1 MIAVIASLFAV
12 LWAVIAQLR
21 PNVEV
26 DVLTAPQ
33 PSALAADTTTWFVAG
48 LCDLGRTD
56 KPILVTSINDFTAK
70 CGARVSYSVLYD
82 ALDTFF
88 REGGYRAYV
97 GRVVGP
103 GATKG
108 TANLLDGTAAVS
120 LVVNALGPGA
130 SSANIKVGVLA
141 GSQGGTYQLQVLYN
155 NVIVEQSPD
164 LGTQADAATWAAAN
178 SDFISVTVGAA
189 TDNPATGGAA
199 VALSAGAD
207 DRASIVDAQWL
218 TALNLFTQDYGPGQ
232 VSAPG
237 RTTDTGHSQL
247 LTHAK
252 TNMRTALLDGPDT
265 ATAATLES
273 SAGAAGTDS
282 QYGGM
287 FAPWVIVPGVIG
299 GTTRTVPPSALV
311 AGAIARSDP
320 ANGPGAPVAGNN
332 GLARFAQNVS
342 QPAWDDTTRDALNT
356 AGVNVIRYIAGQVK
370 IFGWRSLANPNTAAG
385 WVNLGTVRYLQNL
398 ASRCWTVGQSY
409 LFAII
414 DGQGRMISRYVG
426 ALTALLMGDW
436 NLGEIYGATA
446 ADAFNV
452 DAGPTVNTPTTLADN
467 KLIANIAVRP
477 SPMAELIVIQI
488 VNVPI
493 TESV

>member
-155 NVIVEQSPD
+155 NVMVEQSPD

-189 TDNPATGGAA
+189 VSRAT
-199 VALSAGAD
+199 
-207 DRASIVDAQWL
+207 
-218 TALNLFTQDYGPGQ
+218 
-232 VSAPG
+232 
-237 RTTDTGHSQL
+237 
-247 LTHAK
+247 
-252 TNMRTALLDGPDT
+252 
-265 ATAATLES
+265 S
-273 SAGAAGTDS
+273 SAIIACHS
-282 QYGGM
+282 
-287 FAPWVIVPGVIG
+287 F
-299 GTTRTVPPSALV
+299 TRPSAMRGH
-311 AGAIARSDP
+311 GA
-320 ANGPGAPVAGNN
+320 
-332 GLARFAQNVS
+332 
-342 QPAWDDTTRDALNT
+342 
-356 AGVNVIRYIAGQVK
+356 
-370 IFGWRSLANPNTAAG
+370 
-385 WVNLGTVRYLQNL
+385 
-398 ASRCWTVGQSY
+398 
-409 LFAII
+409 
-414 DGQGRMISRYVG
+414 
-426 ALTALLMGDW
+426 
-436 NLGEIYGATA
+436 
-446 ADAFNV
+446 
-452 DAGPTVNTPTTLADN
+452 
-467 KLIANIAVRP
+467 
-477 SPMAELIVIQI
+477 
-488 VNVPI
+488 
-493 TESV
+493 